1 MSGITE
7 IIDGML
13 LQPDATAIFLAYGI
27 GLFVVSKKSR
37 INF

>member
-27 GLFVVSKKSR
+27 GLFVIKRK
-37 INF
+37 NQ